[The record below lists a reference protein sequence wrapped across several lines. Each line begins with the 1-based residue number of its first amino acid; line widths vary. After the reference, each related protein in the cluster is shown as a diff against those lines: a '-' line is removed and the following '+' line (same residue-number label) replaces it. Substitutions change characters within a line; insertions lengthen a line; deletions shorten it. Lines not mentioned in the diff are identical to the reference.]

1 MAIVA
6 THLAASAGVLAWMA
20 CEWWTRG
27 KPSVLGMVSGA
38 IAGLG
43 TITPASGFVTPMAA
57 ILIGLIAG
65 CVCFWACTQLKLK
78 VGYDDSL
85 DVFGI
90 HGVGGLL
97 GTLLTGVFVTAA
109 LSGNVGGLLEGN
121 GKQVLIQLYGVVVT
135 LVWSGVVTWILLKVI
150 DLIVPLRVTQQQEVE
165 GLDITQ
171 HGESLQ

>member
-1 MAIVA
+1 MI
-6 THLAASAGVLAWMA
+6 
-20 CEWWTRG
+20 
-27 KPSVLGMVSGA
+27 SGA

-43 TITPASGFVTPMAA
+43 TITPASGFVTPMPA

-65 CVCFWACTQLKLK
+65 CVCFWACTKLK
-78 VGYDDSL
+78 QQLGYDDSL

-97 GTLLTGVFVTAA
+97 GTLLTGVFAVGA
-109 LSGNVGGLLEGN
+109 LSATAESPAGMQGLLEGN
-121 GKQVLIQLYGVVVT
+121 GRQVLIQLYGIVVT

-150 DLIVPLRVTQQQEVE
+150 DMMVPLRVTQQQEVE

>member
-1 MAIVA
+1 M
-6 THLAASAGVLAWMA
+6 L
-20 CEWWTRG
+20 
-27 KPSVLGMVSGA
+27 
-38 IAGLG
+38 
-43 TITPASGFVTPMAA
+43 
-57 ILIGLIAG
+57 
-65 CVCFWACTQLKLK
+65 
-78 VGYDDSL
+78 GYDDSL

-97 GTLLTGVFVTAA
+97 GTVLTGVFVTTAV
-109 LSGNVGGLLEGN
+109 SGNVAGLLEGN
-121 GKQVLIQLYGVVVT
+121 GKQVLIQLYGVGVT